1 LPFEINPLGSFKLF
15 ATLNYIISIKSAAK
29 IRVEHGKVGQKGNK
43 TCFLKDDKISKLN
56 LPQHDFKL
64 NSP

>member
-29 IRVEHGKVGQKGNK
+29 IRVEHGKVGQKEK
-43 TCFLKDDKISKLN
+43 KPAF
-56 LPQHDFKL
+56 
-64 NSP
+64 